1 MTRKT
6 HAAAIALALLPCAV
20 LAQSSTVVIYGKL
33 NVDVET
39 LSANGPNAS
48 DTRKHRVSSNSSL
61 LGFRGEEALGGGLSA
76 FFQIE
81 SSAGVDTGSG
91 TLAGRSSAV
100 GLKGPAGSLLMGQ
113 WDTPYKNSTLKL
125 DPFTNKTFAGYGA
138 VLYGNSSPTVGNI
151 ANRQAFDRR
160 QKNVIQ
166 YWSPESKSGFKGR
179 LAYGMGEEKG
189 TCAVACDPRL
199 LSASGTYE
207 HGPLTLIAAYERH
220 DEYANTATVRTRDDA
235 LRLATHYVSGATTFS
250 GIAEQLTYRG
260 NLAATGL
267 PKAFTPGNAAAVKVR
282 NAWGAVTHRIGRQL
296 LRLSYGQSA
305 DLKLDGGGPG
315 ASAVDTGMRYW
326 AVGYA
331 YQPSKRTELYM
342 TYARIDNDA
351 RSSGD
356 FGTAALGGVTAGAH
370 PTGFGMGITHSF

>member
-1 MTRKT
+1 MNRKT
-6 HAAAIALALLPCAV
+6 LAAATALALLPCAV

-33 NVDVET
+33 NIDVET
-39 LSANGPNAS
+39 LAANGPNAD

-61 LGFRGEEALGGGLSA
+61 LGFRGEEALGGGVSA

-81 SSAGVDTGSG
+81 SSVGVDTGSG

-138 VLYGNSSPTVGNI
+138 VLYGNSSPTVANI

-166 YWSPESKSGFKGR
+166 YWSPETNSGFKGR
-179 LAYGMGEEKG
+179 LAYGVGEEKG

-199 LSASGTYE
+199 WSAAGSYE
-207 HGPLTLIAAYERH
+207 RGALTLIAAYERH

-235 LRLATHYVSGATTFS
+235 LRIGTHYVVGATTFS
-250 GIAEQLTYRG
+250 GVAEQLTFRG

-267 PKAFTPGNAAAVKVR
+267 AKTFTPGAASAVKVR
-282 NAWGAVTHRIGRQL
+282 NLWGAVTHRIGSQV
-296 LRLSYGQSA
+296 LRASFGRSA
-305 DLKLDGGGPG
+305 DLKLDGPG
-315 ASAVDTGMRYW
+315 ASAPDTGMRYW
-326 AVGYA
+326 AAGYA
-331 YQPSKRTELYM
+331 YQPSKRTELYL
-342 TYARIDNDA
+342 TYARIDNDT
-351 RSSGD
+351 RSAND